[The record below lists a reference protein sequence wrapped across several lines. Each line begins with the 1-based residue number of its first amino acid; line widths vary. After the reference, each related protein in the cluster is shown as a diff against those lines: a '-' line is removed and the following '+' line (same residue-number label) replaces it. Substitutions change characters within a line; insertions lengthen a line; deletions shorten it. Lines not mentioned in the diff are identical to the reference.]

1 MFAPL
6 ASRQVAIIARSSN
19 LRQFVGGFPVQ
30 AIFTPNQAMMFST
43 SAIRK
48 DIDSAAKYIGAGFFE
63 ILVLNTFLN
72 SRSGNCWCRWFRCWY
87 WKRFWIFGIFFPI
100 F

>member
-48 DIDSAAKYIGAGFFE
+48 DIDSAAKYRFE
-63 ILVLNTFLN
+63 LSYREYSLDCFYIKIIYTNEN
-72 SRSGNCWCRWFRCWY
+72 KGDSASYYIKHGS
-87 WKRFWIFGIFFPI
+87 
-100 F
+100 